1 MRDLSHRSQKS
12 EAQDSPVHDKG
23 LFAKK
28 AIAAGEIVA
37 VMGEERT
44 TGKVQ
49 GLVLLVPSREE

>member
-1 MRDLSHRSQKS
+1 MRDLTYRSPKT
-12 EAQDSPVHDKG
+12 EVKDSPVHVKG

-49 GLVLLVPSREE
+49 GLVLLVPSRED